1 MNSTHKVEVVPI
13 VMEKHNNADTLS
25 ICNVFGGYTCVLRT
39 CDWSGIELGA
49 YIPPDSLVDTGRPEF
64 SFLVEHA
71 RADGKHRVKAKKL
84 RGVVSFGLMVP
95 APAGFKLGDDCAEFL
110 GVEHYEPPLPGEQKA
125 GLITGGEIAKSP
137 DVYFVK
143 YDVDAFRKYHGL
155 FVPGEQV
162 WVTEKIHGASARYV
176 FHDEQMHCGSRNEWK
191 KEFPDYAHITME
203 WLLARLR
210 EQYKPK
216 LDEDPE
222 VAINNRATEIFDK
235 LHNKPKARNLWWNAL
250 TPEMEAWCRRHPNCV
265 LYGEVYGQV
274 QNLKYGLNGVAFAAF
289 DIMIDGAWLHAED
302 ARNLAPTIPWV
313 PYIGTI
319 PYSFNSIVEMSDGPS
334 TVPGANHYREGCVVK
349 PVVERRDPYVGRV
362 CFKCVGGT
370 YLEKD
375 KG

>member
-39 CDWSGIELGA
+39 CDWSGIKLGA

-64 SFLVEHA
+64 SFLIEQA

-95 APAGFKLGDDCAEFL
+95 APVGAVIGDDVTELL

-125 GLITGGEIAKSP
+125 GLITGGEIAEAP
-137 DVYFVK
+137 NVQFVK

-176 FHDEQMHCGSRNEWK
+176 FHNGQMHCGSRNEWK
-191 KEFPDYAHITME
+191 KEFPSYEHITME
-203 WLLARLR
+203 WLRQR
-210 EQYKPK
+210 VFVKII
-216 LDEDPE
+216 EDPGVE
-222 VAINNRATEIFDK
+222 VVDEERCVEIFDK
-235 LHNKPKARNLWWNAL
+235 LHSKPKARNLWWNAL
-250 TPEMEAWCRRHPNCV
+250 TPEVEEWCKRHPDCV
-265 LYGEVYGQV
+265 MYGEVYGQV

-302 ARNLAPTIPWV
+302 ARHLAPMIPWV
-313 PYIGTI
+313 PFLGIE
-319 PYSFNSIVEMSDGPS
+319 PYSFDMVVGKSDGPS
-334 TVPGANHYREGCVVK
+334 TMPGANHHREGCVVK
-349 PVVERRDPYVGRV
+349 PVMERRDPYVGRV